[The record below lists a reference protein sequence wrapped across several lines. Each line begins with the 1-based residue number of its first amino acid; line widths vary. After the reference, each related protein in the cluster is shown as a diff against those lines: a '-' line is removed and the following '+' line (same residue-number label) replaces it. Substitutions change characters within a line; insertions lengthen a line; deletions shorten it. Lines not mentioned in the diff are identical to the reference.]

1 MYNII
6 KKLSDTRVL
15 VRNQEGE
22 SLVVSYS
29 DAFVKYGNRPDVMLF
44 KADSKGTIVD
54 WVEVY
59 GEQHMEDKPAFEAIA
74 ETIDTFNKV
83 GVHEY

>member
-6 KKLSDTRVL
+6 KKLTDTRVL
-15 VRNQEGE
+15 IRNQEGE

-29 DAFVKYGNRPDVMLF
+29 DAFVKYGDKPEVMLF
-44 KADSKGTIVD
+44 KSNTEGEITD

-59 GEQHMEDKPAFEAIA
+59 GEKHNATTPIFEAIT

-83 GVHEY
+83 GAYEY